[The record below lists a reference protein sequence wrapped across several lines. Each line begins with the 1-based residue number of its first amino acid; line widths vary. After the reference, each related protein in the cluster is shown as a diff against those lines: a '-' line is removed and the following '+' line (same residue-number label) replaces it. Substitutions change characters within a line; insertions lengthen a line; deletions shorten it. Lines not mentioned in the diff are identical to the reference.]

1 MKKLGFSY
9 KRTSKVVVPLDAVFF
24 MASRA
29 RYFAAIDEAR
39 SDGSKFFWHDETWCN
54 QNEEK
59 SFVWTDGMTGS
70 VRLRQ
75 SKGKGKECY

>member
-39 SDGSKFFWHDETWCN
+39 SDGSKIFWHDETVTNLERC
-54 QNEEK
+54 
-59 SFVWTDGMTGS
+59 SLY
-70 VRLRQ
+70 R
-75 SKGKGKECY
+75 Y